1 MYRHL
6 FAAPALVMAALGSGE
21 LTPDRAANAEC
32 ELDRIGTITILVE
45 EDRVLEDGD
54 VFERVDDKMTLHALV
69 TKLGPASRDE
79 GSGLYILIWE
89 ARDGS
94 TLRVRSSGM
103 CDPLM
108 SFDYAGKHAER

>member
-1 MYRHL
+1 MYRSL

-21 LTPDRAANAEC
+21 LTPDMGANAEC

-45 EDRVLEDGD
+45 EDRLLEDGD
-54 VFERVDDKMTLHALV
+54 VFKSVNDKMTLHALV
-69 TKLGPASRDE
+69 TRLGPASRDA

-94 TLRVRSSGM
+94 TLRARSSGI

-108 SFDYAGKHAER
+108 SFEYARKHADG